1 VRDGRAQGKTAD
13 SFTVFHLGSAHE
25 TRATEDEIWQSI
37 AYAMFPVA
45 AEAGNFAKVIVSTEL
60 ATTKVPRRFFTLAKA
75 LSQASQLNMNS
86 LR

>member
-1 VRDGRAQGKTAD
+1 VSDGLAQGKTAD
-13 SFTVFHLGSAHE
+13 SFTVFHLFHLGSAHE

-60 ATTKVPRRFFTLAKA
+60 ATTKVPRRFFTRWQKLYHRRH
-75 LSQASQLNMNS
+75 S
-86 LR
+86 